1 MTVAHGFSSGFK
13 KVVVVGS
20 AGCGKSALVQRYINN
35 TFSTDYL
42 QTYGADL
49 YIKNTNENKK
59 YSLQIWCCGGHERY
73 RTLLD
78 QFYSD
83 INAALLCF
91 DMQSQNSFQ
100 EIEFWYNELKRY
112 AGIMV
117 DLIMLFC
124 FGLFTISL
132 MSALI
137 LYRAAPD
144 AQIILVG
151 TKVDDSEATAVK
163 IPDAMFTAKDWSVDF
178 KAVSSKSGE
187 NIEDLFDQVMS
198 KLG

>member
-1 MTVAHGFSSGFK
+1 M
-13 KVVVVGS
+13 
-20 AGCGKSALVQRYINN
+20 YIHP
-35 TFSTDYL
+35 S
-42 QTYGADL
+42 
-49 YIKNTNENKK
+49 KK

-100 EIEFWYNELKRY
+100 EIEFWYNELK
-112 AGIMV
+112 
-117 DLIMLFC
+117 
-124 FGLFTISL
+124 
-132 MSALI
+132 
-137 LYRAAPD
+137 RAAPD